1 MASKQSIHYCP
12 VTLKD
17 LAADLR
23 TPIATGCRF
32 GCSDQLVRYTAQRR
46 GHHDHTMAFCG
57 ASRGQLR
64 SLGDSLGSADRSA
77 AEFHHD

>member
-1 MASKQSIHYCP
+1 VASEQSISYCTM
-12 VTLKD
+12 TLEY
-17 LAADLR
+17 LAANFG

-32 GCSDQLVRYTAQRR
+32 GRSDQLVRYTAQRR
-46 GHHDHTMAFCG
+46 GHHDDTMAFCG